1 MYEQLSPDTIVTDPT
16 KAVPVSQPAAA
27 RTPPSSG
34 NAVAKK
40 GKAIPKRTPRA
51 LSGAG
56 ICYDL
61 ALTNAKLVTSMK
73 FIFINDQDEKLHY
86 IFEYA
91 PSVIGGTG
99 PRAAALRELVDL
111 NSREVDKTLATLA
124 KIGEE
129 RRKSGHP
136 PIVLADKKSVHR
148 LTLHTRV
155 SFLFAELFAKVDAGL
170 AVIQGLWIA
179 GTLTDERRHDLGK
192 QLRNRVH
199 TIDRAVAQIY
209 AEVLTAV
216 DGKVSASK
224 QAVVELAEIP
234 AAGSEVATAEV
245 SVAA

>member
-1 MYEQLSPDTIVTDPT
+1 MTNSPDTIVTDPT
-16 KAVPVSQPAAA
+16 QAISVSQPAAA
-27 RTPPSSG
+27 RALTGSR
-34 NAVAKK
+34 NTVAKK
-40 GKAIPKRTPRA
+40 GKPIPRRTPRA

-56 ICYDL
+56 VYYDL

-99 PRAAALRELVDL
+99 PRAAALRDLVDL
-111 NSREVDKTLATLA
+111 SSREVDKTLATLA

-129 RRKSGHP
+129 RKKSGHP
-136 PIVLADKKSVHR
+136 PIVLADKKSIHR

-155 SFLFAELFAKVDAGL
+155 SFLFAELFAKVDTGL

-199 TIDRAVAQIY
+199 AIDRAVAQIY
-209 AEVLTAV
+209 AELLTAV
-216 DGKVSASK
+216 EGRVSGSK
-224 QAVVELAEIP
+224 QAAVEPGEIP
-234 AAGSEVATAEV
+234 AAGSEVSTAEV
-245 SVAA
+245 SIAA